1 MKNVCRTPV
10 LIAATVMLMASSGF
24 ALAEG
29 NTGTAFII
37 WENESAEHKP
47 LTPMAQLLQ
56 EVPEPNNYIVAHNCT
71 VSPDQCAP
79 GYSVG
84 KVAAAQY

>member
-24 ALAEG
+24 ALADG
-29 NTGTAFII
+29 NYVTAFII
-37 WENESAEHKP
+37 WQKEGAEHKP

-56 EVPEPNNYIVAHNCT
+56 EVPEPNNYILAHSCY
-71 VSPDQCAP
+71 VFPDRCAP